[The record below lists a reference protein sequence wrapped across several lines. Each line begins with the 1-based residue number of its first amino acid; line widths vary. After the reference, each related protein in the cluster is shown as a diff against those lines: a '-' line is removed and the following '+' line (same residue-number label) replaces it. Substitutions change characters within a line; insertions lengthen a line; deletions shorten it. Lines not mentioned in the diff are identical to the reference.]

1 MGSMTSD
8 PLADQID
15 RLRGDTPGTAHVTHL
30 NNAGAGLAPAV
41 VTDTVIEHLRLES
54 QIGGYEAQAA
64 AEARISATRD
74 SIGRL
79 LGTSGSSIAFAES
92 ATAAWDRALQA
103 LLNSGQL
110 HHGKEVLVASSE
122 YASNVLP
129 LIQLQ
134 RSHGIGLRF
143 VPDGPDGALDVEA
156 LAHMLTERT
165 ALVALTHA
173 PSQNGLINDL
183 PAVGNALRHAN
194 SPAWFLVDACQTAG
208 QIPLDMNEL
217 GCDFLSATGRKFLR
231 GPRGTG
237 FLALSQRALTTLEPF
252 PLDLNS
258 ASWSA
263 TGEGGERF
271 TMVDTATRF
280 ESWERSYAGFLGL
293 GAAVDYAL
301 DLTIPAIETRITT
314 VAEYARAQL
323 AEIPGVIVRDRG
335 SRRSGIVT
343 FTREAHDPL
352 QIIAALRAAHINV
365 SYSPAEVALRD
376 FVTHDVTGVVRV
388 SPHVFTTDDEIER
401 LVSIV
406 AAN

>member
-1 MGSMTSD
+1 MGSMTAD
-8 PLADQID
+8 PLASQID
-15 RLRGDTPGTAHVTHL
+15 RLRADTPGTAHVMHL
-30 NNAGAGLAPAV
+30 NNAGAGLQPTV
-41 VTDTVIEHLRLES
+41 VTDTMIEHLRLEA
-54 QIGGYEAQAA
+54 QIGGYEAH
-64 AEARISATRD
+64 AEVDSRISGTRD

-79 LGTSGSSIAFAES
+79 LRTSGSSIAFAES
-92 ATAAWDRALQA
+92 ATAAWDRALQS
-103 LLNSGQL
+103 LVNSGEL

-143 VPDGPDGALDVEA
+143 VPDAPDGALDVEA
-156 LAHMLTERT
+156 LTHMLSERT

-173 PSQNGLINDL
+173 PSQNGLVNDL
-183 PAVGNALRHAN
+183 PAVGAALRHTN

-208 QIPLDMNEL
+208 QIPLDINEL

-237 FLALSQRALTTLEPF
+237 FLALSERALTTLEPF

-263 TGEGGERF
+263 TGEDGERF

-314 VAEYARAQL
+314 VAEGARARL

-343 FTREAHDPL
+343 FTREDRDPL
-352 QIIAALRAAHINV
+352 QIIAALRAAHVNV

-376 FVTHDVTGVVRV
+376 FVDHDVTGVVRV
-388 SPHVFTTDDEIER
+388 SPHVFTTDDEIDR
-401 LVSIV
+401 LVTIV